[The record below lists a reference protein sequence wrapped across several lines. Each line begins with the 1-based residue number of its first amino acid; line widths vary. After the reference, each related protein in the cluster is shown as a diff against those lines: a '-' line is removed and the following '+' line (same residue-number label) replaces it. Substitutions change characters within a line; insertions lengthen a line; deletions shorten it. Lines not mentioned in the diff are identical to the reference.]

1 MNHWV
6 SSHKIMVF
14 LLYNAFAW
22 AAFLLVNTELRI
34 QFIWWFV
41 YGFVILI
48 VSIGFV
54 NSFTLK
60 ENNNAILYLDRDCN
74 PQAYLDVI
82 EDQLSYS
89 KSKNYIQQLM
99 ISKSVCLRSL
109 GKLDESFEILHEI
122 NIDRYASTIPAVK
135 IQYYNNLCDGYIM
148 KKDYVI
154 AKVWLDKAFQML
166 RSQKVNA
173 KFKNL
178 LNTAL
183 EINRKNIDLYNGK
196 LDGIEEFFIEIRNKA
211 DNKRLV
217 ISAYFT
223 LGELYALQGRIDEAK
238 SSFQY
243 VIDNG
248 NLLYSVVEAKEYLE
262 KI

>member
-6 SSHKIMVF
+6 SRHKIMVF

-34 QFIWWFV
+34 QFVWWFV

-48 VSIGFV
+48 ISIGFV
-54 NSFTLK
+54 NSCTLK

-74 PQAYLDVI
+74 PQAFLDVI

-89 KSKNYIQQLM
+89 KSKPYIQQLM
-99 ISKSVCLRSL
+99 ISKSVCLRNL
-109 GKLDESFEILHEI
+109 GRQDESFKILQDI
-122 NIDRYASTIPAVK
+122 NIDRYASTIPATK
-135 IQYYNNLCDGYIM
+135 ILYYNNLCAGFIVQ
-148 KKDYVI
+148 KDYVI

-166 RSQKVNA
+166 RSQKINP
-173 KFKNL
+173 KYKKM

-183 EINRKNIDLYNGK
+183 EINRNNIDLYNGK
-196 LDGIEEFFIEIRNKA
+196 LDGIEEFFIEIRNRA
-211 DNKRLV
+211 DSKRLV

-223 LGELYALQGRIDEAK
+223 LGELYVLQGRVDEAK

-248 NLLYSVVEAKEYLE
+248 NLLYSVVEAKEYIE